1 MRSNQTDRI
10 KDAISVEKGAGLRTD
25 ANGKGHSLPICFG
38 LEYDPVPRIRIVC
51 ADMDLRKILC
61 HLRSERQRKKQS
73 NENCG
78 MRPSGSRAA
87 HSLLVSKVARAFVAD
102 RACDCA

>member
-10 KDAISVEKGAGLRTD
+10 KDTISVEKGAGLRTD

-38 LEYDPVPRIRIVC
+38 LEYDSVPRIRIES

-61 HLRSERQRKKQS
+61 HLRSGRQRKKQS
-73 NENCG
+73 KENCE
-78 MRPSGSRAA
+78 MLPSGSY
-87 HSLLVSKVARAFVAD
+87 VAD
-102 RACDCA
+102 RARDCA

>member
-1 MRSNQTDRI
+1 MRSNQANRI

-38 LEYDPVPRIRIVC
+38 LEYDSVPRVRIES
-51 ADMDLRKILC
+51 ADMDFRKLLC
-61 HLRSERQRKKQS
+61 HLRSERQRNKQS
-73 NENCG
+73 KENCG
-78 MRPSGSRAA
+78 MLPSGSQAA

-102 RACDCA
+102 CA

>member
-38 LEYDPVPRIRIVC
+38 LEYDSVPRIRIES
-51 ADMDLRKILC
+51 ADMEIRKILGR
-61 HLRSERQRKKQS
+61 LRSERQRKKQS
-73 NENCG
+73 KEKCW
-78 MRPSGSRAA
+78 MLPLSS
-87 HSLLVSKVARAFVAD
+87 
-102 RACDCA
+102 